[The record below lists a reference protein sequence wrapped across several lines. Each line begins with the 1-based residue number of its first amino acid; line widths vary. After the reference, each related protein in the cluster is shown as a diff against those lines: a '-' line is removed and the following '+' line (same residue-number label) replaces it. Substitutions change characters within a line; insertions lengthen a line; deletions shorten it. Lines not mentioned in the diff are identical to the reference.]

1 MIPNKDFSNVP
12 ESDSIVN
19 YIVDRNRKGLYTL
32 CLVTGL
38 PGTGKSSVS
47 IRLAELTSL
56 KLHDEN
62 RINEDCIVDSLLGF
76 LKRLRKVKKP
86 GEIII
91 IEEISV
97 LFGSRRSMA
106 IENVA
111 IGRVLDTCRKLGV
124 ILFSNAPI
132 FSSID
137 SHIRCMAHVLVETQR
152 IYKKAEV
159 VMSKAWKLQTN
170 PHSGKTYRHRFN
182 RHGKEVTLFVTKKP
196 GSELWEKYE
205 KSKDDFLSDL
215 YERLEKRTIKKFEKE
230 NKELGMV
237 AKREAKR
244 GLTKREME
252 AYDLVKRQ
260 GMTYEKAGA
269 EMGISHPRI
278 FKLLQQVKEK
288 TQIC

>member
-1 MIPNKDFSNVP
+1 
-12 ESDSIVN
+12 
-19 YIVDRNRKGLYTL
+19 
-32 CLVTGL
+32 
-38 PGTGKSSVS
+38 
-47 IRLAELTSL
+47 
-56 KLHDEN
+56 
-62 RINEDCIVDSLLGF
+62 
-76 LKRLRKVKKP
+76 
-86 GEIII
+86 
-91 IEEISV
+91 
-97 LFGSRRSMA
+97 
-106 IENVA
+106 
-111 IGRVLDTCRKLGV
+111 
-124 ILFSNAPI
+124 
-132 FSSID
+132 
-137 SHIRCMAHVLVETQR
+137 MAHVLVETQR

-244 GLTKREME
+244 APTKRELE
-252 AYDLVKRQ
+252 AYHRVRVQ
-260 GMTYEKAGA
+260 GDSYKKAG
-269 EMGISHPRI
+269 EDMGCSFQRI
-278 FKLLQQVKEK
+278 GAMIKNVDAK

>member
-1 MIPNKDFSNVP
+1 MIPNKDFSNIP

-62 RINEDCIVDSLLGF
+62 RITEDCIVDSLLGF

-106 IENVA
+106 IENIA
-111 IGRVLDTCRKLGV
+111 IGRVLDTCMPPY
-124 ILFSNAPI
+124 S
-132 FSSID
+132 
-137 SHIRCMAHVLVETQR
+137 
-152 IYKKAEV
+152 
-159 VMSKAWKLQTN
+159 
-170 PHSGKTYRHRFN
+170 
-182 RHGKEVTLFVTKKP
+182 
-196 GSELWEKYE
+196 
-205 KSKDDFLSDL
+205 
-215 YERLEKRTIKKFEKE
+215 
-230 NKELGMV
+230 
-237 AKREAKR
+237 
-244 GLTKREME
+244 
-252 AYDLVKRQ
+252 
-260 GMTYEKAGA
+260 
-269 EMGISHPRI
+269 
-278 FKLLQQVKEK
+278 QV
-288 TQIC
+288 

>member
-1 MIPNKDFSNVP
+1 MIPNKDFSNIP

-62 RINEDCIVDSLLGF
+62 RITEDYIVDSLLGF

-132 FSSID
+132 FSGID

-205 KSKDDFLSDL
+205 KSKDDFLSNL

-237 AKREAKR
+237 AKQEAKKP
-244 GLTKREME
+244 LSSREIE
-252 AYDLVKRQ
+252 IKDLKDRL
-260 GMTYEKAGA
+260 GWTYEQIGK
-269 EMGISHPRI
+269 EKGISFGRVAQI
-278 FKLLQQVKEK
+278 YKKTKEK
-288 TQIC
+288 LQLA